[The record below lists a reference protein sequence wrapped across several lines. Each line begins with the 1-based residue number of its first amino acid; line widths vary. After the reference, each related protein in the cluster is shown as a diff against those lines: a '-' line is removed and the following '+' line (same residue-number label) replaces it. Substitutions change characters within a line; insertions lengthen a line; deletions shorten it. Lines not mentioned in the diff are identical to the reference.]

1 MNLAVRTLSG
11 LALLTSLTFSAF
23 AQDEDCGNAQSQ
35 AAMNDCFYRSYEAAD
50 AELNDVWARLMPLAK
65 ESDSLG
71 TDDGRPGHEETLR
84 KAQRAWISF
93 RDANCEF
100 EGFQARGGTLEPT
113 IVNSCLARLTSERTQ
128 QLETLLQEFG
138 MQ

>member
-1 MNLAVRTLSG
+1 MIRLVLAAILLAGLLS
-11 LALLTSLTFSAF
+11 AAK

-35 AAMNDCFYRSYEAAD
+35 AAMNECFYRSYEAAD
-50 AELNDVWARLMPLAK
+50 AELNDVWARLIPLAK
-65 ESDSLG
+65 ESDNLG